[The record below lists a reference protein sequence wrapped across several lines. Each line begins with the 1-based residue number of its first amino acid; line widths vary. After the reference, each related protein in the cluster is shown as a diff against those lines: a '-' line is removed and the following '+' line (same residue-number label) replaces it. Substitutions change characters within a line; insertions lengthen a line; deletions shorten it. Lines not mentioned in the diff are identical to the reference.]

1 MKKLLCVLMSVLMAL
16 SLAACGQSNGISQE
30 DYDKLRKE
38 YEELK
43 EKYEQIV
50 STNTL
55 PEPPQTENPEQTE
68 PSGKFDT
75 ETVISQ
81 LEVQEYTYRTKF
93 SEYLFLAVRNN
104 SEYNIEMS
112 VSAKFYNEES
122 LVGAK
127 TTSQEAFEHGTEI
140 VIYFMP
146 DEAYTSVEYDIS
158 VSEETWYKCITSELS
173 YETTAA
179 KNKEI
184 VSVTN
189 NGEYAAE
196 FVECHA
202 LFFKDGK
209 VVGHSGT
216 YFTDNDFE
224 LKPGKTITEE
234 LDCYEEYDDV
244 KFFFTGRR

>member
-1 MKKLLCVLMSVLMAL
+1 MKRMLCVLLSVLMVL
-16 SLAACGQSNGISQE
+16 SLVACGQANGISQE

-68 PSGKFDT
+68 PSGKFDA
-75 ETVISQ
+75 ETVVSQ

-112 VSAKFYNEES
+112 VSVKFYNGEN
-122 LVGAK
+122 LIGAK

-140 VIYFMP
+140 VLYFMP
-146 DEAYTSVEYDIS
+146 DEEYTSVEYDFS
-158 VSEETWYKCITSELS
+158 VSEETWYECVVSELS
-173 YETTAA
+173 YETTSA

-202 LFFKDGK
+202 LFFKDGN
-209 VVGHSGT
+209 VVNHYRT
-216 YFTDNDFE
+216 FFTDDEHE
-224 LKPGKTITEE
+224 LKPGKTIARE
-234 LDCYEEYDDV
+234 LDCYEEYDEV
-244 KFFFTGRR
+244 KFYFTGRR